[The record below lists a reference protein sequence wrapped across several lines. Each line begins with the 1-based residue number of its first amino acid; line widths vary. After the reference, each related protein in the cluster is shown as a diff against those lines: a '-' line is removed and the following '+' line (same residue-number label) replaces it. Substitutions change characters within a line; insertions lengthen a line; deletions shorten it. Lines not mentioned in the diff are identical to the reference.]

1 MARAGMSV
9 RMTLNNFR
17 EAEHVFDRTSWNTL
31 KKMGLFLV
39 PESKKRCP
47 VDKGQLRGSIQY
59 ILSKAVGN
67 NYLTIGA
74 TALHGIFVH
83 EGTRKMRARP
93 FIKNAIL
100 ENISRLKT
108 VAQEEYRRIGN

>member
-1 MARAGMSV
+1 MTRAGMSV

-17 EAEHVFDRTSWNTL
+17 EAERVFDRTSWNTL

-39 PESKKRCP
+39 AESKRRCP

-93 FIKNAIL
+93 FIKNAIM

-108 VAQEEYRRIGN
+108 VAQEEYRRIGD